1 MNGNKQESK
10 NAQRDC

>member
-10 NAQRDC
+10 NARRVG

>member
-10 NAQRDC
+10 NAHSVY

>member
-10 NAQRDC
+10 NAQRVC